1 MIHTVKGFD
10 VVNNVEVDLCLEL
23 LLFPWSVDVGNLI
36 SGSSAISK
44 SSLYTWKFTAHSFS
58 VSQDCLDNLGFL
70 RSFVY
75 LDESAKYGQSAY

>member
-1 MIHTVKGFD
+1 MY
-10 VVNNVEVDLCLEL
+10 
-23 LLFPWSVDVGNLI
+23 VGNLI